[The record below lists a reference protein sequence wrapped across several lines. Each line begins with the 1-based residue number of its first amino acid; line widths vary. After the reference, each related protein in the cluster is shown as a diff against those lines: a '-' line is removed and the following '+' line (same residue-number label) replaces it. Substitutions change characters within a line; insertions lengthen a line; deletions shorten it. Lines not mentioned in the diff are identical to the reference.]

1 MFVLESSDSDLWTFN
16 YTLKSQL
23 DTYGQFAI
31 DGTYFQHSTGL
42 YHIYSCWY
50 RAYDGWPSN
59 LCITKSKCLS
69 SPYKHGE
76 FEYRRTIFSLEKAR
90 KKEGEMEKKYGFYGA
105 DGNIVSNPYT
115 VASNFSQRQI
125 LSVPS
130 NSWEKTPYGRASNVR
145 LSSNEGPEQLTN
157 PVTGQTF
164 IIYSAARSDNRNYC
178 LGQLELVGS
187 DPMNVQDW
195 RKNNEGCVFY
205 QNALEGANPTSGWA
219 ARTIRTQQFEWK
231 QDGTPGFP
239 RPGYGPYEKPNSSSW
254 YIGRRPSRR

>member
-1 MFVLESSDSDLWTFN
+1 MFVLESSGSDPWTSN

-59 LCITKSKCLS
+59 LCITKSKAFV
-69 SPYKHGE
+69 
-76 FEYRRTIFSLEKAR
+76 FEITYNRRVIDNML
-90 KKEGEMEKKYGFYGA
+90 
-105 DGNIVSNPYT
+105 VSNPYT

-130 NSWEKTPYGRASNVR
+130 NPWEKTPYGRPFNVR
-145 LSSNEGPEQLTN
+145 LSSNEGPEQLIN
-157 PVTGQTF
+157 PATGQNF
-164 IIYSAARSDNRNYC
+164 VIYSAARSDNRNYC
-178 LGQLELVGS
+178 LGQLELVGP

-195 RKNNEGCVFY
+195 RKNNEGCVFF
-205 QNALEGANPTSGWA
+205 QNALEEAYGVGHASFITSPDGKENWIVYHGMRDPTDGWS
-219 ARTIRTQQFEWK
+219 ARTIRAQRFDWN
-231 QDGTPGFP
+231 QDGTPSFP
-239 RPGYGPYEKPNSSSW
+239 RPAYGPYEVPSGSS
-254 YIGRRPSRR
+254 